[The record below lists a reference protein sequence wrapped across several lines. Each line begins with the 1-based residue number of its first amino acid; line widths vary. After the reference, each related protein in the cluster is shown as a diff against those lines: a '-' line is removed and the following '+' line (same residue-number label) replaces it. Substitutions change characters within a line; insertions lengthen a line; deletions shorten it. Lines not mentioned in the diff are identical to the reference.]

1 MSILGLFCFI
11 ILIVIIGLYSIILIE
26 KEYYSISIVL
36 VVIAAICLSF
46 ILADIVDTPPTALDV
61 YKGNTELRITYEGKI
76 PVDTVVIYKKK
87 VHKTE

>member
-1 MSILGLFCFI
+1 MSIYAYISII

-46 ILADIVDTPPTALDV
+46 ILADIVDTHPTALDV
-61 YKGNTELRITYEGKI
+61 YKGNTELRITYEGKV
-76 PVDTVVIYKKK
+76 PVDTIVIYKKEK
-87 VHKTE
+87 

>member
-36 VVIAAICLSF
+36 VVIAAICLLF
-46 ILADIVDTPPTALDV
+46 ILADIKDTPTALDV
-61 YKGNTELRITYEGKI
+61 YQGNTELRITYEGKV
-76 PVDTVVIYKKK
+76 PVDSVVIYKKK
-87 VHKTE
+87 VHETE